1 MAIDPDMQP
10 IIDAINARL
19 DTLEANGGN
28 VDLTTVNARLD
39 ALEASAVDDAWIRYQ
54 KRLAT
59 AMENMTDEERIAYLD
74 GQA

>member
-28 VDLTTVNARLD
+28 VDLAPINSRLD
-39 ALEASAVDDAWIRYQ
+39 EIATLNDAAIAANDRINSQ
-54 KRLAT
+54 MLT
-59 AMENMTDEERIAYLD
+59 MTDAERIAFLNSL
-74 GQA
+74 AP